1 MKKYKVLVDYEV
13 RCSARGYIYV
23 EANDEEDAMNMA
35 ENLEYE
41 INNTDL
47 DEEEI
52 IGGVEVIDVEEL

>member
-1 MKKYKVLVDYEV
+1 MKKYKVRVDYEV

-23 EANDEEDAMNMA
+23 EANNEEEAMDIA
-35 ENLEYE
+35 EKLESE

-52 IGGVEVIDVEEL
+52 IGDVEAIDVEEL